1 MNLKPEELLVESWIP
16 TYKTQIGVLHN
27 QLARIR
33 STLFVLEHVARF
45 PFDLF
50 VEHPGPFWNLVRGS
64 LETSVVVGLWR
75 ILLDTDGDSLTLR
88 QLRNQVMSNARD
100 DAARNS
106 IAAELR
112 SRDVDHRISQTEG
125 RISHLRHS
133 LFAHLDREAVTSLPV
148 NSSHSRVTF
157 VDLRELATA
166 AHDLINAIAMG
177 TYYMTLYPE
186 YDPTVTR
193 GGQSTRPDVELL
205 FDDMAARSE
214 DLRMPEA
221 KPYEFQFYWKHRNPK
236 QRAAFNE
243 YRGKLGLAEVATDG

>member
-1 MNLKPEELLVESWIP
+1 MDLRPEELLVESWIP
-16 TYKTQIGVLHN
+16 TYKAQIGVLHN

-64 LETSVVVGLWR
+64 LETAVVVGLWR

-88 QLRNQVMSNARD
+88 QLRNEVMSNARD
-100 DAARNS
+100 DAARDS

-112 SRDVDHRISQTEG
+112 SRDVDRRISQIEG
-125 RISHLRHS
+125 RISHLRHRF
-133 LFAHLDREAVTSLPV
+133 FAHLDREAVTGPPA
-148 NSSHSRVTF
+148 NSSNSRITF

-166 AHDLINAIAMG
+166 AHDLINAIGMG

-186 YDPTVTR
+186 YDPTVTQ
-193 GGQSTRPDVELL
+193 GGQPIKPDVE
-205 FDDMAARSE
+205 FAVRRHGARSK

-221 KPYEFQFYWKHRNPK
+221 KPYEFQFYWKHRNPRE
-236 QRAAFNE
+236 RAAFNE
-243 YRGKLGLAEVATDG
+243 YRRKLGLPEVATDG

>member
-1 MNLKPEELLVESWIP
+1 MDLRPEELLVESWIP
-16 TYKTQIGVLHN
+16 TYKAQIGVLHN

-50 VEHPGPFWNLVRGS
+50 VEHPGPFWKLVRGS
-64 LETSVVVGLWR
+64 LETAVVVGLWR
-75 ILLDTDGDSLTLR
+75 ILLDTNGDSLTLR
-88 QLRNQVMSNARD
+88 QLRNEVMSNARD
-100 DAARNS
+100 DVARNS
-106 IAAELR
+106 IAAKLR
-112 SRDVDHRISQTEG
+112 SSDVDRRINQIEG
-125 RISHLRHS
+125 RISRLRHS
-133 LFAHLDREAVTSLPV
+133 IFAHLDREAITSQPS
-148 NSSHSRVTF
+148 NSNNSRVTF

-166 AHDLINAIAMG
+166 AHDLINAIGMG
-177 TYYMTLYPE
+177 TNYMTLYPD

-193 GGQSTRPDVELL
+193 GGQPIKPDVELL

-221 KPYEFQFYWKHRNPK
+221 KPYEFQFYWKHRDPN

-243 YRGKLGLAEVATDG
+243 YRRKLGLPEVVTDG